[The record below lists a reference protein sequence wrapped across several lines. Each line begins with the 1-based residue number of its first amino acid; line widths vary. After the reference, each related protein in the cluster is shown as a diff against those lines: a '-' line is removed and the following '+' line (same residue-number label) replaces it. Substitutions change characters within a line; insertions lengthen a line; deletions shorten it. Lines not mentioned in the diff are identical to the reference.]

1 MQSFNFFSLCM
12 IFFEKTYLKVF
23 SIFESFDRKMEKSC
37 LQLENSNWRKVS
49 FSLIKVTFSKIISLE
64 FVERK
69 FTLNVGRLL
78 KTDFIHFTKN
88 SLNKQM
94 YSISYLLDQRE
105 VYRTQSMS
113 GSKPNLG
120 KSCESQQGKW
130 ENSTTLTFFCTREG
144 LKC

>member
-1 MQSFNFFSLCM
+1 M
-12 IFFEKTYLKVF
+12 
-23 SIFESFDRKMEKSC
+23 
-37 LQLENSNWRKVS
+37 
-49 FSLIKVTFSKIISLE
+49 IKVTFSKIISLE

-94 YSISYLLDQRE
+94 YSISHLLDQRE

-130 ENSTTLTFFCTREG
+130 ENSTTAVTFFVQGKAWNANGST
-144 LKC
+144 LHIQKTF